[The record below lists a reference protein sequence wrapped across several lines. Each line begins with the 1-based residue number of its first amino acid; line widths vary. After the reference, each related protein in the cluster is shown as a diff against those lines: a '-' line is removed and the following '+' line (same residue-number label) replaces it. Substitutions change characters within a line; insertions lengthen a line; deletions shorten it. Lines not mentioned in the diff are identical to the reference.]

1 MKPEDFTP
9 CLACGKPVGEN
20 NPLLFFAVTVQRMM
34 FDPGAVRTTLG
45 LAMMVGS
52 ARVAGALNPDP
63 EIAKPLGEPEKFLL
77 CDECAMRAQP
87 LAVLFEMAEDRR
99 ETDAADGG
107 TTVADAPAPAC
118 PPPGEAA

>member
-9 CLACGKPVGEN
+9 CLACRKPVGEN

-34 FDPGAVRTTLG
+34 FDPKAVKTTLG
-45 LAMMVGS
+45 LGMMMGS
-52 ARVAGALNPDP
+52 ARLAAAFNPDP

-87 LAVLFEMAEDRR
+87 LAALFEMAVDRR
-99 ETDAADGG
+99 ESDGG
-107 TTVADAPAPAC
+107 DGGATVADAPAPAD

>member
-63 EIAKPLGEPEKFLL
+63 EIAKPLGQPEKFLL
-77 CDECAMRAQP
+77 CDECAMREIS
-87 LAVLFEMAEDRR
+87 LAELFEVSVNRR
-99 ETDAADGG
+99 EADAADGG
-107 TTVADAPAPAC
+107 TTVAYAAAPAD